1 MPPDADP
8 YLYPG
13 TTNLKNN
20 LDLGNP
26 EALERAQDVLA
37 AAAYAIL

>member
-13 TTNLKNN
+13 TTTLKNN
-20 LDLGNP
+20 LGLRDP
-26 EALERAQDVLA
+26 ESLERAQDV
-37 AAAYAIL
+37 